1 LKTEQ
6 LEKDKHKVKDLK
18 EKVKEGDSKSLDL
31 KYNVEQL
38 EKELKAR
45 SKLETQLVNIKD
57 EFKIL
62 KQSK

>member
-1 LKTEQ
+1 MKTEQ

>member
-1 LKTEQ
+1 MKTEQ

-18 EKVKEGDSKSLDL
+18 EKVKEGDSKTLDL
-31 KYNVEQL
+31 KKNVEQL